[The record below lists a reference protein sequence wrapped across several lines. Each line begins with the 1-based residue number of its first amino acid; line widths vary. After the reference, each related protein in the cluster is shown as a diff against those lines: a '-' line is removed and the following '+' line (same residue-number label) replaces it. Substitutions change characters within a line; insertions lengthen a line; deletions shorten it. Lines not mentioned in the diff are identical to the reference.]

1 MTVATFV
8 SAILN
13 QIPNVGKCKRDFL
26 THLIPLVLGIRGRVN
41 FKQMSR
47 YGSLN
52 ETTYH
57 NQFKTGFDFIE
68 FNQKLISSNGSGHF
82 ILAYD
87 PSYLPK
93 AGKKTPHVGN
103 FWSGCAGRMC
113 HGMEI
118 GVAALIDVDL
128 QTSFHLD
135 AVQTPNAAELKQT
148 NQTLLD
154 YYATELIRLSKKV
167 TQFTTYA
174 VVDAFFAKEPF
185 ITQVLLGSSLHLICR
200 LRDDAVVR
208 YLYDGPQKRNGRRRE
223 YGSNVDWKQIDK
235 QCFKLVYED
244 KKLRIWD
251 AKVNYSAFKRNI
263 RVAYVEYL
271 KPEEPSAEEP
281 TDQPTEPIVESYKI
295 YFSTDLNLPAFMI
308 VKYYKMRFQIEF
320 EIRDG
325 KQFTG
330 LTDCQS
336 RNEAKIDFHI
346 NTSLTAVS
354 VAKAVYWCEA
364 RKQNPTLPFSMADVK
379 TLHFNQL
386 FLEKVFSMSA
396 IAAEALKT
404 HPDFHNLL
412 TFGAFHHKA
421 AA

>member
-8 SAILN
+8 SAILK
-13 QIPNVGKCKRDFL
+13 QIPNIGKCKHDFL

-57 NQFKTGFDFIE
+57 NQFKAGFDFIE
-68 FNQKLISSNGSGHF
+68 FNQKLISANGSGHL
-82 ILAYD
+82 ILVYD

-93 AGKKTPHVGN
+93 AGSKTPHVGN

-113 HGMEI
+113 HGLEI
-118 GVAALIDVDL
+118 GVAALVDVDL

-135 AVQTPNAAELKQT
+135 AVQTPNAAELKAQSKS
-148 NQTLLD
+148 LLD
-154 YYATELIRLSKKV
+154 YYAEELIRLGKRVEKY
-167 TQFTTYA
+167 TNYA
-174 VVDAFFAKEPF
+174 VVDAFFAKAPF
-185 ITQVLLGSSLHLICR
+185 INRVLAESHLHVICR

-208 YLYDGPQKRNGRRRE
+208 YLYDGPQKPNGRRRE
-223 YGSNVDWKQIDK
+223 YGANINWKKIDK

-244 KKLRIWD
+244 EKCRIWD

-271 KPEEPSAEEP
+271 KPKEASTEET
-281 TDQPTEPIVESYKI
+281 TDQPTEPIVECYKI
-295 YFSTDLNLPAFMI
+295 YFATDLNLPAFMI
-308 VKYYKMRFQIEF
+308 VKYYKLRFQIEF

-336 RNEAKIDFHI
+336 RNEVKMDFHV

-364 RKQNPTLPFSMADVK
+364 RKQNPTLSFSMADVK
-379 TLHFNQL
+379 TLHFNEL

-412 TFGAFHHKA
+412 TFGAFHHKTA
-421 AA
+421 A